1 MTTTNEKNNAFLIH
15 LSAFMGYLFPLGSIL
30 IPLIVWNIKK
40 DESKFVDYHGKE
52 SVNFNLSFLLYYT
65 ILFILLFPLFFKNI
79 LNLAFHAEDLE
90 HLENFEQMNQLFSL
104 GGWFSIF
111 GIILLFGAMAIFKF
125 IVIIIAAIKAQQ
137 GELYKYPLRI
147 RFIK

>member
-15 LSAFMGYLFPLGSIL
+15 LSAFSGYFIPLGSIL
-30 IPLIVWNIKK
+30 IPLIVWNLKK
-40 DESKFVDYHGKE
+40 DESEFVNHHGKE
-52 SVNFNLSFLLYYT
+52 AVNFNLSFLLYYT
-65 ILFILLFPLFFKNI
+65 VLFISLFPIFFINI
-79 LNLAFHAEDLE
+79 FNMAFKME
-90 HLENFEQMNQLFSL
+90 HLEQMEQMNQLFST

-111 GIILLFGAMAIFKF
+111 GIILLFGSMMLFKF

-137 GELYKYPLRI
+137 GEIYNYPLRI

>member
-15 LSAFMGYLFPLGSIL
+15 LSAFSGYFIPLGSIL
-30 IPLIVWNIKK
+30 IPLIVWNLKK
-40 DESKFVDYHGKE
+40 DESEFVNHHGKE
-52 SVNFNLSFLLYYT
+52 AVNFNLSFLLYYT
-65 ILFILLFPLFFKNI
+65 ILFISLFPIFFINI
-79 LNLAFHAEDLE
+79 FNMAFKME
-90 HLENFEQMNQLFSL
+90 HLEQMEQMNQLFST

-111 GIILLFGAMAIFKF
+111 GIILLFGSMMLFKF

-137 GELYKYPLRI
+137 GEIYNYPLRI